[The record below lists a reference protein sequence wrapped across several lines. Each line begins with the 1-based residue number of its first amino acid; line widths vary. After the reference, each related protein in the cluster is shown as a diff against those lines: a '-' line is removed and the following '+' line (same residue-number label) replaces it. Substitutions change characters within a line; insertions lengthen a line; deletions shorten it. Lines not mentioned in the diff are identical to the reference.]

1 MVGAGVTGTPLDDLL
16 GILLLSMTT
25 GHFPDCRGCLAWDG
39 GGSRILVEGAAL
51 SVSATGAGLQGG
63 AGSGVRSSKADRR
76 EPAVDIT
83 ETERSSTSLSD
94 AKLSSAS
101 ESPVSVS
108 ASAGASPFRHSLNA
122 IATSRTKLPPRQ
134 GSRI

>member
-39 GGSRILVEGAAL
+39 GGSRIEGAAL
-51 SVSATGAGLQGG
+51 SVSGTGAGLQGG